1 MKTAFRWFV
10 VFVALAFST
19 GHLSAQS
26 ISLGLRGGGAF
37 PTGSFSDAINTNVPD
52 GCPACDTV
60 GPTVMAAAKNGFG
73 YGLEAGLQLGVAGVY
88 ASFDHINFDC
98 DSYTCNSD
106 GKYKLMG
113 ATAGV
118 KLQMPGTGIVHPFV
132 KGGVTF
138 NQLEGAYSGSE
149 LKTDRK
155 PGYEIGA
162 GLDIGILGILSFT
175 PQARYIGQNFK
186 YKVPGVNTTGAEST
200 AGANYYTLD
209 LGLSV
214 HNPLGGMKH

>member
-1 MKTAFRWFV
+1 MKTVFRGMA
-10 VFVALAFST
+10 VFVALTFSSS
-19 GHLSAQS
+19 HLSAQS

-37 PTGSFSDAINTNVPD
+37 PAGAFSDELVTTNPG
-52 GCPACDTV
+52 GCSNCDYAGSSFMT
-60 GPTVMAAAKNGFG
+60 AAKNGFG
-73 YGLEAGLQLGVAGVY
+73 YGLDAGLQLGIAGVY

-98 DSYTCNSD
+98 ASNTCNSD
-106 GKYKLMG
+106 GKYKLSG

-118 KLQMPGTGIVHPFV
+118 KLLMPGAGIVRPFV

-138 NQLEGAYSGSE
+138 NQLEGAFSGSE

-162 GLDIGILGILSFT
+162 GLDIQVLGILSFT

-186 YKVPGVNTTGAEST
+186 YKVPGVNTTGAERT
-200 AGANYYTLD
+200 QGVNYYTLD

-214 HNPLGGMKH
+214 HNPLGGIMH